1 MRKLHTELEIFHQPA
16 NRNPF
21 LLYFLLV
28 LRYVSLRFRM
38 QPLCIDEEQR
48 QKTIKGW
55 VTAAHR
61 KIACLLTMAVLLVLL
76 LIFITLYVSRQRLCG
91 AQKGKTF
98 QERCLV
104 GKLPKCCKTTSY
116 RCWQFTVAL
125 ITPCSFLWKG
135 ILSFLRL
142 KRLADLHFL
151 YFDSLGHPCA
161 NYCGSC
167 ATIMHQSMQHI
178 RYQPPLPPFAVKSG
192 LIKEKSRPS
201 NAENVELF
209 QWGLALLFQSTKRLV
224 CSRAQIIIQH
234 LVPHT

>member
-1 MRKLHTELEIFHQPA
+1 MRKLQTELEIFYQPA
-16 NRNPF
+16 IRNPF

-28 LRYVSLRFRM
+28 LRTFNKTKVNISLRFRM

-48 QKTIKGW
+48 QKTIWGW

-91 AQKGKTF
+91 AQKRKTF

-151 YFDSLGHPCA
+151 YFDSLGHPYA

-178 RYQPPLPPFAVKSG
+178 RYQPPPSPPLS
-192 LIKEKSRPS
+192 
-201 NAENVELF
+201 
-209 QWGLALLFQSTKRLV
+209 
-224 CSRAQIIIQH
+224 
-234 LVPHT
+234 